1 MFISSLLNLL
11 SKIFLLTGRL
21 ANKNAFLKPLS
32 SEEEKECFILA
43 KQGNKESEEKLI
55 KHNLRLVA
63 HIVKKYKNNNY
74 NDQDELI
81 SVGSIGLMKAVKSY
95 DINKGHSFSTYAAR
109 CIQNE
114 ILMLLRSQKKYMHE
128 ISIEEKIG
136 TDKDGNEISLI
147 DVLQD
152 TKNSVEEKAET
163 AVLFSKLL
171 KFIENNLTK
180 REKEILTLRYGLDGG
195 IPMTQNEVA
204 KILNISRSY
213 ISRIEKKAI
222 LDLKGFVNQKWKYQY
237 WQR

>member
-1 MFISSLLNLL
+1 MFISAILSFL
-11 SKIFLLTGRL
+11 SKIFLFTGRL
-21 ANKNAFLKPLS
+21 GSKNAFLKPLTDA
-32 SEEEKECFILA
+32 EERECFLLLQTKNDKA
-43 KQGNKESEEKLI
+43 AEEKLI

-63 HIVKKYKNNNY
+63 HIVKKYNNTY

-95 DINKGHSFSTYAAR
+95 NIDKGHTFSTYAAR

-114 ILMLLRSQKKYMHE
+114 ILMLLRSQKKFSNE

-152 TKNSVEEKAET
+152 KNTSIEERAET
-163 AVLFSKLL
+163 SIIFSKILEY
-171 KFIENNLTK
+171 ININLTR
-180 REKEILTLRYGLDGG
+180 REKEIIYLRYGLGGG
-195 IPMTQNEVA
+195 IPLTQNEVA

-213 ISRIEKKAI
+213 ISRIEKKI
-222 LDLKGFVNQKWKYQY
+222 IYELRLFLTKT
-237 WQR
+237 

>member
-1 MFISSLLNLL
+1 MIFSTLLSLL

-21 ANKNAFLKPLS
+21 GNKNAFAKPLDPK
-32 SEEEKECFILA
+32 EEKKLFQLV
-43 KQGNKESEEKLI
+43 KENNDKDAEEKLI

-63 HIVKKYKNNNY
+63 HISKKYQNTSI
-74 NDQDELI
+74 DQDELI

-95 DINKGHSFSTYAAR
+95 SLEKGNSFSTYAAR

-114 ILMLLRSQKKYMHE
+114 ILMMFRSNKKFSNE

-136 TDKDGNEISLI
+136 SDKDGNEVSLI

-152 TKNSVEEKAET
+152 TNTSVEDKVET
-163 AVLFSKLL
+163 KILFAKLL
-171 KFIENNLTK
+171 KYIDQKLSQ
-180 REKEILTLRYGLDGG
+180 REKEIIYLRYGIGG
-195 IPMTQNEVA
+195 GAPLTQNEVA

-222 LDLKGFVNQKWKYQY
+222 LDLKGFANE
-237 WQR
+237 